1 MDRIDIHLD
10 VSRPR
15 PEDLLRPT
23 GASTGT
29 AELREGVLRARAFAS
44 WRRARDADASPQGSC
59 GEGSLEAVLAS
70 CRLDRRALALLED
83 MARATS
89 MSPRG
94 IVRTLRIARAIADV
108 AEREQAYEE
117 DVAEALGYR
126 VREGIGT

>member
-1 MDRIDIHLD
+1 
-10 VSRPR
+10 
-15 PEDLLRPT
+15 
-23 GASTGT
+23 
-29 AELREGVLRARAFAS
+29 
-44 WRRARDADASPQGSC
+44 
-59 GEGSLEAVLAS
+59 
-70 CRLDRRALALLED
+70 